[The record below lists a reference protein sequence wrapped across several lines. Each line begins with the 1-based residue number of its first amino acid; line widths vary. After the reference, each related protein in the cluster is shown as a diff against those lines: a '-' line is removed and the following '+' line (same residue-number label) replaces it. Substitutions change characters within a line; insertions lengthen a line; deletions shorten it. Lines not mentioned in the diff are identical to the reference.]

1 MTTFVHYTTQIWF
14 VGITSVLYMFGDM
27 GFIILYTR
35 NSDFLYHFSIAILLK
50 RLPCNFLCGF
60 AYTEVADIH
69 THTILL
75 LYLNYNVYASL
86 LFASLHHHITLPL
99 PVFGSPL
106 LFIVTHSLPRW
117 FVSSVSLSHCVSCD

>member
-106 LFIVTHSLPRW
+106 LFSYPFTSTMVCEQRVT
-117 FVSSVSLSHCVSCD
+117 VSLCLL